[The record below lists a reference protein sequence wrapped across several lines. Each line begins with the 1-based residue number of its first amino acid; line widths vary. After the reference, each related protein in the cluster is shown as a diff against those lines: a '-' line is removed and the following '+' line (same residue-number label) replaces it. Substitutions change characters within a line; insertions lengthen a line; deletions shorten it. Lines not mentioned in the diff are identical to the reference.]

1 MRADSERA
9 SVADVVAAMLCNS
22 ASSRTTIPCGDS
34 CASRELHIDI
44 LFCLIVQNFTFFHV
58 FFEVL
63 FVLLH
68 SAFAAFLLVP
78 FCYKLVF
85 HAMIRC

>member
-1 MRADSERA
+1 
-9 SVADVVAAMLCNS
+9 
-22 ASSRTTIPCGDS
+22 
-34 CASRELHIDI
+34 
-44 LFCLIVQNFTFFHV
+44 
-58 FFEVL
+58 L

>member
-1 MRADSERA
+1 
-9 SVADVVAAMLCNS
+9 V
-22 ASSRTTIPCGDS
+22 
-34 CASRELHIDI
+34 SRELHIDI

-58 FFEVL
+58 LFEVL